1 MYAVSEYRSIGEG
14 IDGRLGV
21 TWLMIEMKVRGLSE
35 SMQTIGKR
43 R

>member
-21 TWLMIEMKVRGLSE
+21 TWLIEIKVRGLSE